1 VSGSSAVHHKRRQCL
16 DNLVQTGCVQAG
28 STRWIMSRSL
38 KRTPYF
44 GICCATTAKPYKRL
58 ANRRFR
64 RMERAAV
71 QAGREPHSSS
81 KVTPD
86 PRLMA
91 YDDKRYRLCV
101 ADRAM
106 RK

>member
-1 VSGSSAVHHKRRQCL
+1 
-16 DNLVQTGCVQAG
+16 
-28 STRWIMSRSL
+28 MSRSR
-38 KRTPYF
+38 KRTPYV
-44 GICCATTAKPYKRL
+44 GIRNAATAKPYKRV

-71 QAGREPHSSS
+71 QAGREPHVST
-81 KVTPD
+81 KITDD

-91 YDDKRYRLCV
+91 YDDKRYRV
-101 ADRAM
+101 GAADKEM

>member
-1 VSGSSAVHHKRRQCL
+1 
-16 DNLVQTGCVQAG
+16 
-28 STRWIMSRSL
+28 MSRSR
-38 KRTPYF
+38 KHTPYI
-44 GICCATTAKPYKRL
+44 GICVGTTAKPYKRM

-64 RMERAAV
+64 SMERAAV
-71 QAGREPHSSS
+71 KAGREPHTSI

-91 YDDKRYRLCV
+91 YDDKRYWAGAAGKV
-101 ADRAM
+101 M

>member
-1 VSGSSAVHHKRRQCL
+1 
-16 DNLVQTGCVQAG
+16 
-28 STRWIMSRSL
+28 MSRSH
-38 KRTPYF
+38 KHTPYI
-44 GICCATTAKPYKRL
+44 GICIATTAKPHKRL
-58 ANRRFR
+58 SNRRFR

-71 QAGREPHSSS
+71 QAGREPQTST

-91 YDDKRYRLCV
+91 YDDKRYR
-101 ADRAM
+101 ADVSAREM